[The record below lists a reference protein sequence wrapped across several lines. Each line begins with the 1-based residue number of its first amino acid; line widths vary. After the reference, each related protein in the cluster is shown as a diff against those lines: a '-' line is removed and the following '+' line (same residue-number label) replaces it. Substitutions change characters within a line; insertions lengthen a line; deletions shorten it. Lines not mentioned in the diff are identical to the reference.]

1 MQIVNGFREGQDE
14 HFNRINGA
22 LNKRTQRLLSHG
34 SSRGYLRSSMFGYL
48 FRRLAEKQNN
58 KFVIAMVV
66 LCYILTG
73 GWLALDRP
81 RGAAVVVV
89 VVCRKHP
96 FHVSQ
101 QCPRH
106 IVPVD
111 MDISAMFLHLAG
123 SITTPTLLLDVIL
136 LETNVRA
143 LR

>member
-1 MQIVNGFREGQDE
+1 MLYIDR
-14 HFNRINGA
+14 
-22 LNKRTQRLLSHG
+22 RLVSFG
-34 SSRGYLRSSMFGYL
+34 SSSRGG
-48 FRRLAEKQNN
+48 
-58 KFVIAMVV
+58 
-66 LCYILTG
+66 
-73 GWLALDRP
+73 
-81 RGAAVVVV
+81 AVVVV

-111 MDISAMFLHLAG
+111 MDISAMFLHLDG